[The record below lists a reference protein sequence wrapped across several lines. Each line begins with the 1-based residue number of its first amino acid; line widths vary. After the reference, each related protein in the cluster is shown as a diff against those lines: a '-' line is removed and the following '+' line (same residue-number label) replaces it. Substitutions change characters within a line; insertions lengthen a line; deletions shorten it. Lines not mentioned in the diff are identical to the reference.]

1 MKTTLRLTLV
11 GLSCLAMFIA
21 KAAAATV
28 DPPLSDLTSYFT
40 AVSATPATT
49 FEANRWYAV
58 HNPYR
63 GGYIKAGEDCTLSC
77 AGTAVVDGDAVTLG
91 ADRLFRFVPTADG
104 ASTYYLQTGYGHY
117 AKRLINGVRTTY
129 GNEGS
134 ATSTDDANIGIFTIR
149 PIYDSD
155 GNAIEGYFM
164 IIDQN
169 NVDLDADNNKNLGGW
184 GTDVITSIN
193 GQARA

>member
-1 MKTTLRLTLV
+1 MRRLCGHSGHVGTPYIYYATHLKSIMKTTLRLTLV

-117 AKRLINGVRTTY
+117 AKRLVNGVWTTY
-129 GNEGS
+129 GNEVRPRRPTMPTS
-134 ATSTDDANIGIFTIR
+134 AFSPSDKSMTVRAMPSRVTS
-149 PIYDSD
+149 
-155 GNAIEGYFM
+155 
-164 IIDQN
+164 
-169 NVDLDADNNKNLGGW
+169 
-184 GTDVITSIN
+184 
-193 GQARA
+193 